1 MLLGIKTNPEPHFA
15 ALDGFDDGELRGA
28 GVLQTD
34 EVAAVED
41 RTGQGSALGVHEGKK
56 SHDAS
61 TLHGIGQITLLL
73 GGEAS
78 QTAGQDF
85 AALGDELLE
94 QIDIFVVDRFT
105 GLDR

>member
-1 MLLGIKTNPEPHFA
+1 MSLRDDLLLGIKTNPEPHFA

-41 RTGQGSALGVHEGKK
+41 RTAQGSALGVHEGKK

-61 TLHGIGQITLLL
+61 TLHLSLIHI
-73 GGEAS
+73 
-78 QTAGQDF
+78 
-85 AALGDELLE
+85 
-94 QIDIFVVDRFT
+94 
-105 GLDR
+105 